1 MRVYWIFAE
10 NYWKSTHPTNYISMN
25 KQKAHIQQKVAT
37 MNLNDSTVLLMIKAQ
52 CWEQL
57 GLLFNAA

>member
-1 MRVYWIFAE
+1 
-10 NYWKSTHPTNYISMN
+10 MN

-37 MNLNDSTVLLMIKAQ
+37 MNLNDSTVLLMIKGQ

-57 GLLFNAA
+57 GLLSKYDAGLYTD